1 MKRNIIKIIIAIF
14 IFICLAIVIRYVS
27 SVIISTKKYN
37 DLKKEVVMEET
48 VPFETTSSAIK
59 ETKDIETTTE
69 QLKETDTKP
78 QVEINISEETNPQET
93 TTEEIKENEA
103 KTEKDTEYASISQYM
118 NHIPVLEINHAALSA
133 INGDY
138 KGWLNIPDTNISYPV
153 PQGPDNDFYLHK
165 LFENKQYEYAGS
177 LFIDAYS
184 AKMENQDNLIIY
196 GHNMKNGSMFGTLKK
211 FKTKSY
217 FDAHPYI
224 EFYTPDEKR
233 IYLIFSVRTVSS
245 NINNLDYAL
254 EGFDVQDYINKA
266 ISASEQSRNI
276 DINQNGFENSP
287 YKQIITLST
296 CVGDTSKRLI
306 INGIRI
312 K

>member
-1 MKRNIIKIIIAIF
+1 MKKNIIKIIIAIF
-14 IFICLAIVIRYVS
+14 TFICLAIVIRYVS

-37 DLKKEVVMEET
+37 DLKKEVVTEET
-48 VPFETTSSAIK
+48 VPIK
-59 ETKDIETTTE
+59 ETNSSIMETQHLIIPTKEINEKDTDVLETT
-69 QLKETDTKP
+69 
-78 QVEINISEETNPQET
+78 NISEEMSLQET
-93 TTEEIKENEA
+93 TIEETKE
-103 KTEKDTEYASISQYM
+103 TTQSDTVTEYISLNQYI
-118 NHIPVLEINHAALSA
+118 NHMPALEIDHASLKA
-133 INGDY
+133 INSDY

-153 PQGPDNDFYLHK
+153 PQGPDNEFYLHK

-184 AKMENQDNLIIY
+184 VKMENQDNLIIY
-196 GHNMKNGSMFGTLKK
+196 GHNMKNGSMFGTLKN
-211 FKTKSY
+211 FKTKEY
-217 FDAHPYI
+217 FDSHPYI

-233 IYLIFSVRTVSS
+233 VYLIFSVRTISS

-266 ISASEQSRNI
+266 ISASVQIRFI
-276 DINQNGFENSP
+276 DTNQNGFENSP

-296 CVGDTSKRLI
+296 CVGDTSKRLV

-312 K
+312 E

>member
-1 MKRNIIKIIIAIF
+1 MKKNIIKIIIAIF
-14 IFICLAIVIRYVS
+14 TFICLAIVIRYVS

-37 DLKKEVVMEET
+37 DLKKEVVTEET
-48 VPFETTSSAIK
+48 VPIK
-59 ETKDIETTTE
+59 ETNSSIMETQHLIIPTKEINEKDTDVLETT
-69 QLKETDTKP
+69 
-78 QVEINISEETNPQET
+78 NISEEMSLQET
-93 TTEEIKENEA
+93 TIEETKE
-103 KTEKDTEYASISQYM
+103 TTQSDTVTEYISLNQYI
-118 NHIPVLEINHAALSA
+118 NHRPALEIDHASLKA
-133 INGDY
+133 INSDY

-153 PQGPDNDFYLHK
+153 PQGPDNEFYLHK

-184 AKMENQDNLIIY
+184 VKMENQDNLIIY
-196 GHNMKNGSMFGTLKK
+196 GHNMKNGSMFGTLKN
-211 FKTKSY
+211 FKTKEY
-217 FDAHPYI
+217 FDSHPYI

-233 IYLIFSVRTVSS
+233 VYLIFSVRTISS

-266 ISASEQSRNI
+266 ISASVQIRFI
-276 DINQNGFENSP
+276 DTNQNGFENSP

-296 CVGDTSKRLI
+296 CVGDTSKRLV

-312 K
+312 E

>member
-1 MKRNIIKIIIAIF
+1 MKKYIIKTIIAIL
-14 IFICLAIVIRYVS
+14 IFICLAIVIQYVS
-27 SVIISTKKYN
+27 SITISTKKYN
-37 DLKKEVVMEET
+37 DLKKEVVMEKN
-48 VPFETTSSAIK
+48 VPIEALSSATK
-59 ETKDIETTTE
+59 ETQDVVITTE
-69 QLKETDTKP
+69 QPKETDTNH
-78 QVEINISEETNPQET
+78 QVETNISEETSPQEAT
-93 TTEEIKENEA
+93 IEETKEIVARLE
-103 KTEKDTEYASISQYM
+103 TVTEYASLSQYM
-118 NHIPVLEINHAALSA
+118 NHIPVLEIDHSALSA
-133 INGDY
+133 INSDY

-184 AKMENQDNLIIY
+184 AKMVNQDNLIIY
-196 GHNMKNGSMFGTLKK
+196 GHNMKNGSMFGRLKK

-217 FDAHPYI
+217 FDSHPYI

-233 IYLIFSVRTVSS
+233 VYLIFSVRTVSS
-245 NINNLDYAL
+245 NINNLEYAL
-254 EGFDVQDYINKA
+254 EGFDVQDYISKA
-266 ISASEQSRNI
+266 GSVSEQSRNI
-276 DINQNGFENSP
+276 DTNKNGFENSP

>member
-1 MKRNIIKIIIAIF
+1 MKKNIIKIIIAIF

-37 DLKKEVVMEET
+37 DLKKEVVIEET
-48 VPFETTSSAIK
+48 VPIAETSPPVK
-59 ETKDIETTTE
+59 ETQDLIIPTEETQETE
-69 QLKETDTKP
+69 AKTL
-78 QVEINISEETNPQET
+78 EETN
-93 TTEEIKENEA
+93 TTEEINTIEETKGVIQAE
-103 KTEKDTEYASISQYM
+103 TVPEYTSLSQYM
-118 NHIPVLEINHAALSA
+118 NHMPALEIDHASLST
-133 INGDY
+133 INSDY
-138 KGWLNIPDTNISYPV
+138 KGWLNIPYTNISYPV
-153 PQGPDNDFYLHK
+153 PQGPDNEFYLHK

-184 AKMENQDNLIIY
+184 AKMVNQDNLIIY

-217 FDAHPYI
+217 FDSHPYI

-233 IYLIFSVRTVSS
+233 VYLIFSVRTVSS

-276 DINQNGFENSP
+276 DTNQNGFENSP

-306 INGIRI
+306 VNGIRI

>member
-1 MKRNIIKIIIAIF
+1 MKKNIIKIIIAIF

-37 DLKKEVVMEET
+37 DLKKEVVIEET
-48 VPFETTSSAIK
+48 VPIAETSPPVK
-59 ETKDIETTTE
+59 ETQDLIIPTEETQETE
-69 QLKETDTKP
+69 TKTL
-78 QVEINISEETNPQET
+78 EETN
-93 TTEEIKENEA
+93 TTEEINTIEETKGVIQAE
-103 KTEKDTEYASISQYM
+103 TVPEYTSLSQYM
-118 NHIPVLEINHAALSA
+118 NHMPALEIDHASLST
-133 INGDY
+133 INSDY

-153 PQGPDNDFYLHK
+153 PQGPDNEFYLHK

-184 AKMENQDNLIIY
+184 AKMVNQDNLIIY

-217 FDAHPYI
+217 FDSHPYI

-233 IYLIFSVRTVSS
+233 VYLIFSVRTVSS

-276 DINQNGFENSP
+276 DTNQNGFENSP

-306 INGIRI
+306 VNGIRI

>member
-1 MKRNIIKIIIAIF
+1 MKKNILKIVIAIF
-14 IFICLAIVIRYVS
+14 IFVCLAIVIRYVS

-48 VPFETTSSAIK
+48 ITNK
-59 ETKDIETTTE
+59 ETNPSTKNQQDLIIPTE
-69 QLKETDTKP
+69 EMKETETHAL
-78 QVEINISEETNPQET
+78 EETNI
-93 TTEEIKENEA
+93 TEEISVPETIIEE
-103 KTEKDTEYASISQYM
+103 TEKVTQPETIPEYTSLSQYM
-118 NHIPVLEINHAALSA
+118 HHMPALEIDHTSLST
-133 INGDY
+133 INSDY
-138 KGWLNIPDTNISYPV
+138 KGWLNIPDTNVSYPV
-153 PQGPDNDFYLHK
+153 PQGPDNEFYLHK

-184 AKMENQDNLIIY
+184 AKMVNQDNLIIY

-217 FDAHPYI
+217 FDSHPYI
-224 EFYTPDEKR
+224 EFYTPGEKR
-233 IYLIFSVRTVSS
+233 VYLIFSVRTVSS

-266 ISASEQSRNI
+266 LSASEQSRNI
-276 DINQNGFENSP
+276 DTNQNGFENSP

-306 INGIRI
+306 VNGIRI

>member
-1 MKRNIIKIIIAIF
+1 MKKNIIKIIIAIF
-14 IFICLAIVIRYVS
+14 TFICLAIVIRYVS

-37 DLKKEVVMEET
+37 DLKKEVVTEET
-48 VPFETTSSAIK
+48 VPIK
-59 ETKDIETTTE
+59 ETNSSIMETQHLIIPTKEINEKDTDVLETT
-69 QLKETDTKP
+69 
-78 QVEINISEETNPQET
+78 NISEEMSLQET
-93 TTEEIKENEA
+93 TIEETKE
-103 KTEKDTEYASISQYM
+103 TTQSDTVTEYISLNQYI
-118 NHIPVLEINHAALSA
+118 NHRPALEIDHASLKA
-133 INGDY
+133 INSDY

-153 PQGPDNDFYLHK
+153 PQGPDNEFYLHK

-184 AKMENQDNLIIY
+184 VKMENQDNLIIY
-196 GHNMKNGSMFGTLKK
+196 GHNMKNGGMFGTLKN
-211 FKTKSY
+211 FKTKEY
-217 FDAHPYI
+217 FDSHPYI

-233 IYLIFSVRTVSS
+233 VYLIFSVRTISS

-266 ISASEQSRNI
+266 ISASVQIRFI
-276 DINQNGFENSP
+276 DTNQNGFENSP

-296 CVGDTSKRLI
+296 CVGDTSKRLV

-312 K
+312 E

>member
-1 MKRNIIKIIIAIF
+1 MKKNIIKIIIAIF
-14 IFICLAIVIRYVS
+14 IFICMAIVIRYVS

-37 DLKKEVVMEET
+37 DLKKEVVIEET
-48 VPFETTSSAIK
+48 VPIAETSSPVKEAQDLIIPTEETQET
-59 ETKDIETTTE
+59 ETKI
-69 QLKETDTKP
+69 L
-78 QVEINISEETNPQET
+78 EETNI
-93 TTEEIKENEA
+93 TEEINTIEETKGVIQ
-103 KTEKDTEYASISQYM
+103 TETVTEYTLLSQYM
-118 NHIPVLEINHAALSA
+118 NHMPALEIDHASLSA
-133 INGDY
+133 INSDY

-153 PQGPDNDFYLHK
+153 PQGPDNEFYLHK

-184 AKMENQDNLIIY
+184 AKMVNQDNLIIY

-217 FDAHPYI
+217 FDSHPYI

-233 IYLIFSVRTVSS
+233 VYLIFSVRTVSS

-254 EGFDVQDYINKA
+254 EGFDVQNYINKA

-276 DINQNGFENSP
+276 DTNQNGFENSP

-306 INGIRI
+306 VNGIRI

>member
-1 MKRNIIKIIIAIF
+1 MPA
-14 IFICLAIVIRYVS
+14 
-27 SVIISTKKYN
+27 
-37 DLKKEVVMEET
+37 
-48 VPFETTSSAIK
+48 
-59 ETKDIETTTE
+59 
-69 QLKETDTKP
+69 
-78 QVEINISEETNPQET
+78 
-93 TTEEIKENEA
+93 
-103 KTEKDTEYASISQYM
+103 
-118 NHIPVLEINHAALSA
+118 LEIDHASLSA
-133 INGDY
+133 INSDY

-153 PQGPDNDFYLHK
+153 PQGPDNEFYLHK

-184 AKMENQDNLIIY
+184 AKMVNQDNLIIY
-196 GHNMKNGSMFGTLKK
+196 NMKNGSMFGTLKK

-217 FDAHPYI
+217 FDSHPYI

-233 IYLIFSVRTVSS
+233 VYLIFSVRTVSS

-254 EGFDVQDYINKA
+254 EGFDVQNYINKA

-276 DINQNGFENSP
+276 DTNQNGFENSP

-306 INGIRI
+306 VNGIRI